1 MAAFTTRAI
10 VLRRVAFGDFDLIV
24 TLLTLNRG
32 KITVMAKAA
41 KKSVKRFAGALE
53 LFTPI
58 QAVCNKGRGMPIL
71 QEASLENPLAN
82 IRLDVGKTAYASYWA
97 EIIDIY
103 LEENHK
109 QPELYRLLYFTLTS
123 LDAGRRS
130 GEMWSILFMMRFLI
144 LAGLEPRFDRC
155 FVCKTDVERSP
166 AFFFDLTKGGIICER
181 CNSSPSGK
189 IRLMKGTI
197 KQLQWLGKKELSQ
210 AARARFSAGAVDEAL
225 SVLEAFLPY
234 HLGKTPRSLKFLK
247 GLRFNPDGC

>member
-58 QAVCNKGRGMPIL
+58 QAVCSKGRGMPIL

-103 LEENHK
+103 LE
-109 QPELYRLLYFTLTS
+109 
-123 LDAGRRS
+123 
-130 GEMWSILFMMRFLI
+130 
-144 LAGLEPRFDRC
+144 
-155 FVCKTDVERSP
+155 
-166 AFFFDLTKGGIICER
+166 
-181 CNSSPSGK
+181 
-189 IRLMKGTI
+189 
-197 KQLQWLGKKELSQ
+197 
-210 AARARFSAGAVDEAL
+210 
-225 SVLEAFLPY
+225 
-234 HLGKTPRSLKFLK
+234 
-247 GLRFNPDGC
+247 

>member
-24 TLLTLNRG
+24 TLLTLSRG
-32 KITVMAKAA
+32 KIAVMAKAA
-41 KKSVKRFAGALE
+41 KKSIKRFTGVLEPFAL
-53 LFTPI
+53 I
-58 QAVCNKGRGMPIL
+58 QAVCSKGRGMPIL
-71 QEASLENPLAN
+71 QEASLEHPLAN
-82 IRLDVGKTAYASYWA
+82 IRSDVGKTAYASYWA

-109 QPELYRLLYFTLTS
+109 QPELYRLLYFTLTG

-155 FVCKTDVERSP
+155 LVCKTGVERSA
-166 AFFFDLTKGGIICER
+166 AFYFDLTKGGIICER
-181 CNSSPSGK
+181 CRSSPSGK

-210 AARARFSAGAVDEAL
+210 AARAHFNTGAVDEAL

-247 GLRFNPDGC
+247 GLRFNVDVS